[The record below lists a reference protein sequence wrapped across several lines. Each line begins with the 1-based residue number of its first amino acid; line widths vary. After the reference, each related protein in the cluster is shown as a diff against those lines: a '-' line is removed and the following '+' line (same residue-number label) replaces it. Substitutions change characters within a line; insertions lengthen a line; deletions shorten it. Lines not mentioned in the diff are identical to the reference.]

1 MKKVLVSVYVLSLDK
16 TYDILLPINLPMKDV
31 IDLIKSAIVE
41 MSNGVFVNSND
52 SKLYEGNTGKLV
64 NINNIVKFS
73 GIRNGCK
80 LMLV

>member
-16 TYDILLPINLPMKDV
+16 TYDILLPINLSMKDV

>member
-64 NINNIVKFS
+64 NINNIVK
-73 GIRNGCK
+73 R
-80 LMLV
+80 